1 VVPQGSRTPTFHAAP
16 WCSTSKRLA
25 LTVWSLGVH
34 SCCACSSDRAPFSL
48 RSAQLQLI
56 RTTLIVPEAAYDPDE
71 EVAVDN
77 EYEEAMPFRDPGHIS
92 RSEIR
97 LAHALARSGTT
108 KKDET
113 WDFIQPL
120 WAKYIQAMRDV
131 SAASARAC
139 MRCDAVRA
147 AVPDGVNAP
156 HAAAFFRAAHLLCC
170 TAYARADRM
179 DKPAPS
185 YRGRRL
191 PAKGCGA
198 TLLRG

>member
-1 VVPQGSRTPTFHAAP
+1 MVPQGSRTPTFHAAP

-120 WAKYIQAMRDV
+120 WGKYIQAMKDV
-131 SAASARAC
+131 SAASVPAC
-139 MRCDAVRA
+139 LRCDSVRA
-147 AVPDGVNAP
+147 AV
-156 HAAAFFRAAHLLCC
+156 AFCRAAHMLCC

-179 DKPAPS
+179 DKSAPS
-185 YRGRRL
+185 YRGR
-191 PAKGCGA
+191 
-198 TLLRG
+198 

>member
-1 VVPQGSRTPTFHAAP
+1 M
-16 WCSTSKRLA
+16 
-25 LTVWSLGVH
+25 
-34 SCCACSSDRAPFSL
+34 
-48 RSAQLQLI
+48 

-120 WAKYIQAMRDV
+120 WGKYIKAMKDV
-131 SAASARAC
+131 SAASAPTPC
-139 MRCDAVRA
+139 VQPC
-147 AVPDGVNAP
+147 
-156 HAAAFFRAAHLLCC
+156 
-170 TAYARADRM
+170 
-179 DKPAPS
+179 
-185 YRGRRL
+185 L
-191 PAKGCGA
+191 PV
-198 TLLRG
+198 